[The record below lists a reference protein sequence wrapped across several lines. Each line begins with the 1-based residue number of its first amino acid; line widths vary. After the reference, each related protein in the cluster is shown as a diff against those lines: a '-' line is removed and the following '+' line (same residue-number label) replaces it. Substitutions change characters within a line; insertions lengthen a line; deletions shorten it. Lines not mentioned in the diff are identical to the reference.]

1 MYSRRWALAA
11 SYAVL
16 LVGALLVV
24 GPFVWQALT
33 SVKSFQDSV
42 RIPPVVLPS
51 PWDWSGYARVF
62 EVMPLGRQFVNT
74 VLMAGGRTI
83 AQLIF
88 CSLAAF
94 AFARLEFPG
103 RRFFFGLF
111 LVVLMVPSQLFVIP
125 QFLIMQQLGW
135 LNTIQALIVPG
146 MFSAFG
152 TFLLRQFFVGLPREL
167 DEAAELDGCG
177 PLQRYWRILLPLS
190 RPGLIA
196 LAVLTLLWSW
206 NDLMWPLIVNT
217 DPEMMTLSAGLAALS
232 GQHNIEYPALMAGSL
247 MATAPVIVIFAILQK
262 QVIEGIA
269 NTGGKS

>member
-1 MYSRRWALAA
+1 MHSRRWVLAA
-11 SYAVL
+11 SYTVL
-16 LVGALLVV
+16 VMGVLVVV

-42 RIPPVVLPS
+42 RIPPTVLPS
-51 PWDWSGYARVF
+51 PWDWSGYAKVF
-62 EVMPLGRQFVNT
+62 ELMPLGHQFVNT

-125 QFLIMQQLGW
+125 QFLIMQKLGW

-152 TFLLRQFFVGLPREL
+152 TFLLRQFFAGLPREL

-190 RPGLIA
+190 KPGLIA

-217 DPEMMTLSAGLAALS
+217 DPEMMPLSAGLAALS

-262 QVIEGIA
+262 QIIEGIA
-269 NTGGKS
+269 NTGGKA